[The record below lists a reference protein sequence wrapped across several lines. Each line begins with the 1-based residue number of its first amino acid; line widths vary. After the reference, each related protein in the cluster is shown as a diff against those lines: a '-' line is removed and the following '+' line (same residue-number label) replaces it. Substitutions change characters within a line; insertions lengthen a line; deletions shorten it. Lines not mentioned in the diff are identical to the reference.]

1 MKNKEEPKIA
11 VPVDET
17 GENIDSAVIPEQDPS
32 HEQEPVGD
40 AADAEREPAVE
51 AVPETPL
58 ETATRQ
64 AAEYLDA
71 LQRLMAEFD
80 NYRKRMAKE
89 KQRLAEVYQATV
101 LQAILPALDSFDAA
115 LQHTANSSAGDTAKG
130 ISLIYSV
137 MMENLGKLDFK
148 KMNLLN
154 TRFDPELSEAIMVQ
168 PTEEVEP
175 GFVIGEIS
183 AGYIFKGNVL
193 RPARVVVSEAPRNQG
208 SAEAVGIET

>member
-11 VPVDET
+11 VPIEET
-17 GENIDSAVIPEQDPS
+17 AENKDKAIREDDPLEGQDQALC
-32 HEQEPVGD
+32 EAGTEP
-40 AADAEREPAVE
+40 EPAAE
-51 AVPETPL
+51 PVPETPL

-80 NYRKRMAKE
+80 NYRKRMVKE

-115 LQHTANSSAGDTAKG
+115 LKHASGSPSEDAAKG
-130 ISLIYSV
+130 IGLIYSV
-137 MMENLGKLDFK
+137 MMDNLGKLDFR

-154 TRFDPELSEAIMVQ
+154 TPFDPELAEAIMVQ
-168 PTEEVEP
+168 PTEEIEP
-175 GFVIGEIS
+175 GLVMGEIS
-183 AGYIFKGNVL
+183 TGYTFKGNVL
-193 RPARVVVSEAPRNQG
+193 RPARVVVSEAPPQSG
-208 SAEAVGIET
+208 SPPGADDKT